1 MSILKLSFADVAFP
15 SPSVCITV
23 LSVQPHS
30 AVVMAA
36 IMIAMLVIIFII
48 PCNYTV
54 ANFDKILVV
63 HVTINA
69 AIAYNFTDSS
79 PRLFRRA
86 IETVCRFAAWK
97 VGGMG
102 VPRMFCGC
110 GPPVLIGFSVKV
122 NASKRHACLPAIC
135 SYHCLNAIK
144 ACSASCLCF
153 PLHGPAHSVPW
164 LRSVQSLSLWSP
176 LGMRF
181 SVCVL
186 FPTARCLHVCRKVLL
201 SCLASGVFL

>member
-36 IMIAMLVIIFII
+36 IMKAMLVIIFII

-69 AIAYNFTDSS
+69 TIAYNFTDSS
-79 PRLFRRA
+79 PHTLSRA
-86 IETVCRFAAWK
+86 I
-97 VGGMG
+97 
-102 VPRMFCGC
+102 
-110 GPPVLIGFSVKV
+110 
-122 NASKRHACLPAIC
+122 
-135 SYHCLNAIK
+135 
-144 ACSASCLCF
+144 
-153 PLHGPAHSVPW
+153 
-164 LRSVQSLSLWSP
+164 
-176 LGMRF
+176 
-181 SVCVL
+181 
-186 FPTARCLHVCRKVLL
+186 
-201 SCLASGVFL
+201 